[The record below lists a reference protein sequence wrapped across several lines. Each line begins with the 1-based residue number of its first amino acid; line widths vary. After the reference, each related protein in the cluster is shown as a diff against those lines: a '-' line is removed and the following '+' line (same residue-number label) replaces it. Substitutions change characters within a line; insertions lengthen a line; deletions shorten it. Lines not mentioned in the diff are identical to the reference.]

1 MTIYILYKTKQLLYT
16 IILLFLIASIDTK
29 ITANNL
35 VYKLELDNLKS
46 DKALENFAN
55 FLDITQRIP
64 LIFILIDIIT
74 LICY

>member
-46 DKALENFAN
+46 DKALENFAI

>member
-29 ITANNL
+29 LTANNL

-46 DKALENFAN
+46 DKALENFAI